1 MAGALLVL
9 ASVTAAAVLGRALV
23 RTFGAPS

>member
-9 ASVTAAAVLGRALV
+9 AGVTAAAVLGRALV